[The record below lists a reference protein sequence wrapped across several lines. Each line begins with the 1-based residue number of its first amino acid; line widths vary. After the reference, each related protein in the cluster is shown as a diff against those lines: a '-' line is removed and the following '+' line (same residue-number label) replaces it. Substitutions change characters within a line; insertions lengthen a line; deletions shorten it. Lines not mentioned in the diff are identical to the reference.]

1 MAKYKYALLL
11 VIFAALF
18 FQVLTNLND
27 LRHAIDSRLASS
39 AHLEDASRYY
49 VELQSFHMNAHRF
62 VEGDANVNHTD
73 VSLAFDLFWARTESL
88 SASADDDILLALDEK
103 PNLFDIAKSGLRAS
117 DPLVAN
123 LMPGDLEA
131 LAKIETIFAAVNPRV
146 EKFAQAA
153 YHKRVARSVEIADIQ
168 RSSSNQLNR
177 LQIAFLLFGLISPFL
192 LMTEV
197 LHHQKFNEQIKE
209 REQQIM
215 HAGLVDLLTG
225 LNNRRFLVEYLA
237 TVHQQGAVGNLALMV
252 LDLDGIKSVNDTYG
266 HPVGDRL
273 LKIVAERLT
282 AIAPAGTI
290 ITRLDGDEFALAS
303 QEEASNVTR
312 LASRIIE
319 ELGRS
324 FVIDNRN
331 VTISAGIGMA
341 FSTPESSITAEDILG
356 DAYVALQEAK
366 NAGRGSI
373 RLYDL
378 EQRRRQ
384 SYRHIIEDC
393 LSDAIDNAEISVCYH
408 PQIDLK
414 MMTVVGVEALCR
426 WHHPVLGIIPPE
438 QFIKVAEQ
446 TGLIRKLDFF
456 VLETACREINV
467 LARAGMDLRLALNV
481 SPIEAGRRG
490 YARELLDAIDRVK
503 FPRNRLKL
511 ELTEN
516 AMMEDFSVVERNL
529 KTLVDAGV
537 EIALDDFGAG
547 YSNLSYLVRFPF
559 SYLKLDRYL
568 ANNIATSSK
577 DRTVLEGIVKLAEGL
592 DLRVIMEG
600 IETQDQLDFIQSIGV
615 AEAQGFL
622 FAEPLS
628 DVRLIPFLATFAMRH
643 NQEFER
649 EAVAAG

>member
-62 VEGDANVNHTD
+62 VEGDANVNHND
-73 VSLAFDLFWARTESL
+73 VSLAFDLFWARTETL

-331 VTISAGIGMA
+331 VTICAGIGMA